1 MTPFRFNLLLNI
13 NRARALLWPVPGH
26 DAPVSLSLSL
36 SPPSLSNTS
45 NVAAARYSVSVQ
57 ARTTLVYRILESLAL
72 LQYISAT

>member
-26 DAPVSLSLSL
+26 DAPVSLSLP
-36 SPPSLSNTS
+36 PPSLSNTS
-45 NVAAARYSVSVQ
+45 DVAAARYSVSVQ
-57 ARTTLVYRILESLAL
+57 ARATLVYRILESLAL